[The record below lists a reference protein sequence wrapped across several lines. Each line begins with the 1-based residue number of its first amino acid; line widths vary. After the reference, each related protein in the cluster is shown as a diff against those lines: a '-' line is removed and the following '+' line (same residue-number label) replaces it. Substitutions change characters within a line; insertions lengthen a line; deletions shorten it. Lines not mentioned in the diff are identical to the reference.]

1 MVFGAIGAVALGL
14 AITLYMRKKLGR
26 FLTIMMLA
34 CGFASVGLLSQ
45 IIGPL
50 LNMLGGVGL
59 GIAFATVFAA
69 AGLLWVF
76 QEIKEKKTDKKTP
89 WIALFLP
96 TFLALSTLPIFNTIY
111 SSGQDLM
118 RQSNNSISNIGNS
131 GGGGGSV
138 KTKKVKAPKRTELPR
153 IVK

>member
-14 AITLYMRKKLGR
+14 ALTLYLRKKLGR
-26 FLTIMMLA
+26 FLTFMMLV
-34 CGFASVGLLSQ
+34 CGFASVGLLTQ
-45 IIGPL
+45 IVGPA
-50 LNMLGGVGL
+50 LNMLGGLGL
-59 GIAFATVFAA
+59 QIAFSTVFAA
-69 AGLLWVF
+69 AALLWVY

-89 WIALFLP
+89 WIALLLP

-118 RQSNNSISNIGNS
+118 RQSNTSVSNIGN
-131 GGGGGSV
+131 GGGSGGSV
-138 KTKKVKAPKRTELPR
+138 KVKKVKTPKRTELPR